1 MFVLYR
7 RRVVCGFPEDVRQ
20 RTQRN
25 VYVGYR
31 MKFAGLEIREIE
43 IPATRNLNIVNFGV
57 IRIVG

>member
-1 MFVLYR
+1 
-7 RRVVCGFPEDVRQ
+7 
-20 RTQRN
+20 
-25 VYVGYR
+25 